1 MKDFYHT
8 IQSPA
13 TAEQNIQRSRFIGY
27 CYPVSSAEEALER
40 ISELRKEHYSATHVC
55 WAYSIYGDEAYETR
69 SNDDGEPSGTAGKPI
84 LGRLISRDLTN
95 VAVAVVRY
103 FGGVKLGTSGLI
115 DAYRSTTEL
124 VLDKA
129 TVREVILYSSVT
141 LSFQMDLMGPV
152 MLLVKN
158 HGAEIVAQ
166 DYTSQY
172 HLTVQL
178 RQGDMPAFVA
188 AAGEIYGVTLQEE
201 GTAE

>member
-1 MKDFYHT
+1 M
-8 IQSPA
+8 
-13 TAEQNIQRSRFIGY
+13 
-27 CYPVSSAEEALER
+27 ER
-40 ISELRKEHYSATHVC
+40 ISELRREHYSATHVC
-55 WAYSIYGDEAYETR
+55 WAYSIYGAEEYETR

-129 TVREVILYSSVT
+129 TVREVILYSRVT

-158 HGAEIVAQ
+158 YGAEIVAQ

-178 RQGDMPAFVA
+178 RQGDIPSFVA

-201 GTAE
+201 QTFE

>member
-13 TAEQNIQRSRFIGY
+13 IAEQNIQRSRFIGY
-27 CYPVSSAEEALER
+27 CYPVSNAEEALER

-55 WAYSIYGDEAYETR
+55 WAYSIYGAEECETR

-84 LGRLISRDLTN
+84 LGRLLSRDLTN

-158 HGAEIVAQ
+158 HGAEIIAQ

-188 AAGEIYGVTLQEE
+188 AAGEIYGVTLPEE
-201 GTAE
+201 QDIE

>member
-13 TAEQNIQRSRFIGY
+13 IDEQNIQRSRFIGY
-27 CYPVSSAEEALER
+27 CYPVASAEEALGR

-55 WAYSIYGDEAYETR
+55 WAYSIYGDEANETR

-84 LGRLISRDLTN
+84 LGRLISHDLTN
-95 VAVAVVRY
+95 VAVAAVRY

-178 RQGDMPAFVA
+178 RRGDMPSFVA

-201 GTAE
+201 GIAE

>member
-13 TAEQNIQRSRFIGY
+13 IAEQNIQRSRFIGY

-55 WAYSIYGDEAYETR
+55 WAYSIYGDEENETR

-129 TVREVILYSSVT
+129 TVREVILYSGVT

-178 RQGDMPAFVA
+178 RRADMPSFVA

-201 GTAE
+201 GTTE

>member
-13 TAEQNIQRSRFIGY
+13 IDEQNIQRSRFIGY
-27 CYPVSSAEEALER
+27 CYPVTSAEEALER
-40 ISELRKEHYSATHVC
+40 ISELRREHYSATHVC
-55 WAYSIYGDEAYETR
+55 WAYSIYGAEEYETR

-129 TVREVILYSSVT
+129 TVREVILYSRVT

-158 HGAEIVAQ
+158 HGAEIIAQ

-172 HLTVQL
+172 HLTIQL
-178 RQGDMPAFVA
+178 RQGDMPSFIA

-201 GTAE
+201 QTFE

>member
-13 TAEQNIQRSRFIGY
+13 IDEQNIQRSRFIGY

-55 WAYSIYGDEAYETR
+55 WAYSIYGDEEYETR

-84 LGRLISRDLTN
+84 LGRLLSRDLTN

-129 TVREVILYSSVT
+129 TVREV
-141 LSFQMDLMGPV
+141 QMDLMGPV

-158 HGAEIVAQ
+158 YGAEIIAQ

-178 RQGDMPAFVA
+178 RQGEMPTFVA

-201 GTAE
+201 QANE

>member
-27 CYPVSSAEEALER
+27 CYPVSSSEEALER

-55 WAYSIYGDEAYETR
+55 WAYSIYGDEANETR

-95 VAVAVVRY
+95 VAVAAVRY

-178 RQGDMPAFVA
+178 RQGDMPSFVA

>member
-1 MKDFYHT
+1 M
-8 IQSPA
+8 
-13 TAEQNIQRSRFIGY
+13 
-27 CYPVSSAEEALER
+27 
-40 ISELRKEHYSATHVC
+40 ELRKEHYSATHVC

-129 TVREVILYSSVT
+129 TVREVILYSRVT

-178 RQGDMPAFVA
+178 RQGDMPSFVA
-188 AAGEIYGVTLQEE
+188 AAGEIYGVTLQE
-201 GTAE
+201 

>member
-13 TAEQNIQRSRFIGY
+13 IVEQNIQRSRFIGY

-152 MLLVKN
+152 MILVKN

-178 RQGDMPAFVA
+178 RRGDMPSFVA
-188 AAGEIYGVTLQEE
+188 AAREIYGVTLQEE

>member
-13 TAEQNIQRSRFIGY
+13 IAEQNIQRSRFIGY

-55 WAYSIYGDEAYETR
+55 WAYSIYGDEANETR

-129 TVREVILYSSVT
+129 TVREVILHSSVT

-178 RQGDMPAFVA
+178 RQGDMPSFVV

>member
-13 TAEQNIQRSRFIGY
+13 IAEQNIQRSRFIGY

-55 WAYSIYGDEAYETR
+55 WAYSIYGDEANETR

>member
-13 TAEQNIQRSRFIGY
+13 IAEQNIQRSRFIGY

-129 TVREVILYSSVT
+129 IVREVILYSSVT

-178 RQGDMPAFVA
+178 RRGDMPSFVA
-188 AAGEIYGVTLQEE
+188 ATGEIYGVTLQEE
-201 GTAE
+201 GIAE

>member
-13 TAEQNIQRSRFIGY
+13 IDEQNIQRSRFIGY
-27 CYPVSSAEEALER
+27 CYPVASAEEALER

-55 WAYSIYGDEAYETR
+55 WAYSIYGAKEYETR

-84 LGRLISRDLTN
+84 LGRLLSRDLTN

-158 HGAEIVAQ
+158 HGAEIIAQ

-188 AAGEIYGVTLQEE
+188 AAGEIYGVTLQKEQDIE
-201 GTAE
+201 

>member
-13 TAEQNIQRSRFIGY
+13 IDEQNIQRSRFIGY

-55 WAYSIYGDEAYETR
+55 WAYSIYGAEEYETR

-84 LGRLISRDLTN
+84 LGRLLSRDLTN

-129 TVREVILYSSVT
+129 TVREVILYSRVT
-141 LSFQMDLMGPV
+141 LSF
-152 MLLVKN
+152 LVKN

-178 RQGDMPAFVA
+178 RQGDMPSFVA
-188 AAGEIYGVTLQEE
+188 AAGEIYGVTLPEE
-201 GTAE
+201 QDIE

>member
-13 TAEQNIQRSRFIGY
+13 IAEQNIQRSRFIGY

-55 WAYSIYGDEAYETR
+55 WAYSIYGDEANETR

-95 VAVAVVRY
+95 VAVATVRY
-103 FGGVKLGTSGLI
+103 FGGVKLGTSALI

-178 RQGDMPAFVA
+178 RQGDMPSFVA

-201 GTAE
+201 GTI

>member
-13 TAEQNIQRSRFIGY
+13 IAEQNIQRSRFIGY

-55 WAYSIYGDEAYETR
+55 WAYSIYGDEANETR

-178 RQGDMPAFVA
+178 RQGDMPSFVA
-188 AAGEIYGVTLQEE
+188 ATGEIYGITLQEE
-201 GTAE
+201 GIAE

>member
-1 MKDFYHT
+1 MKDFYYT

-13 TAEQNIQRSRFIGY
+13 IAEQNIQRSRFIGY
-27 CYPVSSAEEALER
+27 CYPVSTAEEAIES
-40 ISELRKEHYSATHVC
+40 ISQLRKEHYSATHVC
-55 WAYSIYGDEAYETR
+55 WAYSIHNEEENETR

-124 VLDKA
+124 VLDNA
-129 TVREVILYSSVT
+129 VRQEIILYSRIT

-152 MLLVKN
+152 MQLVKSF
-158 HGAEIVAQ
+158 GAEIMAQ
-166 DYTSQY
+166 DYTTQY
-172 HLTVQL
+172 HLTIQL
-178 RQGDMPAFVA
+178 RRAEMPQLIASA
-188 AAGEIYGVTLQEE
+188 QEIYGVTLQRVLES
-201 GTAE
+201 